1 MGKLWCSFVEQ
12 GRVLPKSA
20 LSQLWS
26 YKLLHPVYK
35 KIWLSKDR
43 RNTRRSLTFGEYIS
57 PLIFIIIKRL
67 TRHEKIIK
75 KDNLSFILCVMFWT
89 VFLAV
94 LAALFVYKYLTTAD
108 KKQLDNLSS
117 IIQWGFLIFLW
128 VLAIT
133 AVIGFIDDNWDKI
146 LNALK
151 YIGCFF
157 LAMVFFYFFITI
169 SSYIKFRERKK
180 LWLIKGEKKS
190 FRSVEFE
197 DEWYKSLTKEEKEKE
212 DKRSKKATKRIFR
225 FLVTIPLTLILWL
238 MVRFISAYISWHL

>member
-1 MGKLWCSFVEQ
+1 
-12 GRVLPKSA
+12 
-20 LSQLWS
+20 
-26 YKLLHPVYK
+26 
-35 KIWLSKDR
+35 
-43 RNTRRSLTFGEYIS
+43 
-57 PLIFIIIKRL
+57 
-67 TRHEKIIK
+67 
-75 KDNLSFILCVMFWT
+75 MFWT

-94 LAALFVYKYLTTAD
+94 LAALFIYKYLTTAD

-146 LNALK
+146 LNVLK
-151 YIGCFF
+151 YIGWFF
-157 LAMVFFYFFITI
+157 LAMVFFYFFII
-169 SSYIKFRERKK
+169 IPSYIKFRERKK

-225 FLVTIPLTLILWL
+225 FLVAFPLTLILALILWL
-238 MVRFISAYISWHL
+238 VVPLISEYLSWHLL